1 MKCFLLF
8 VFWSVA
14 YNSYVLKGLEDK
26 AYFTAIQS
34 ATTSSVLSARQ
45 KALIFAKN
53 TLATMVNGKVKNVT
67 KGYIEHNSETGKS
80 VDEFMTET
88 RMTVGMLLQNV
99 EIADEN
105 VVQEKKGKYTVY
117 ITLKLKKDEVL
128 QALCKRLDENKETK
142 DIFRKDVFTDLW
154 DKENK

>member
-34 ATTSSVLSARQ
+34 APTSSVLSARQ

-128 QALCKRLDENKETK
+128 QALCKRLNENKETK
-142 DIFRKDVFTDLW
+142 GIFRKDVFTDLW

>member
-14 YNSYVLKGLEDK
+14 YNSYALKGLEDK
-26 AYFTAIQS
+26 AYFTATQS

-67 KGYIEHNSETGKS
+67 KSYIEHNSETGKS

-105 VVQEKKGKYTVY
+105 VVQEKRGNIRY
-117 ITLKLKKDEVL
+117 I
-128 QALCKRLDENKETK
+128 
-142 DIFRKDVFTDLW
+142 
-154 DKENK
+154 

>member
-128 QALCKRLDENKETK
+128 QALCKRLNENKETK
-142 DIFRKDVFTDLW
+142 GIFRKDVFTDLW

>member
-26 AYFTAIQS
+26 AYFTATQS

-117 ITLKLKKDEVL
+117 ITLRLKKDEVL

-142 DIFRKDVFTDLW
+142 GIFRKDVFTDLW

>member
-26 AYFTAIQS
+26 AYFTATQS
-34 ATTSSVLSARQ
+34 ATTSSVLSAHQ

-117 ITLKLKKDEVL
+117 ITLRLKKDEVL

-142 DIFRKDVFTDLW
+142 GIFRKDVFTDLW